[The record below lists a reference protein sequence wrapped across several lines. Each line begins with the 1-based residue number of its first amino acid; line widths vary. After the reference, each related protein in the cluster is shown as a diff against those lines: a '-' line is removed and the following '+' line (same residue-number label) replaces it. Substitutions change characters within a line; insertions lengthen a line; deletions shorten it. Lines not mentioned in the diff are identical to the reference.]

1 MTDAETRTKTIICV
15 VGFKSSE
22 MIADLVASSHEWTH
36 KNHEWHICENGG
48 IESYSQ
54 LVAAIG
60 AISGISS
67 HQERAGSALAP
78 ECLSFILPGG
88 QPVVLYR
95 AKGNL
100 GYSGGINVVLQS
112 MLADPSWSTFWVLN
126 PDTAPEKNAL
136 SAAISHLS
144 KGYGIV
150 GMRLI
155 NSKTGKVQQYGGRWR
170 RFFGR
175 GYNVGRSADVDAR
188 PDIQAVEA
196 ELDYASGAS
205 MLLSRKFVERAGLMD
220 ERYFLYSEEVDWCM
234 RRGSEKIGY
243 AHDAI
248 IHHDHGATIGSSE
261 SMQSRSPFSIYLQER
276 SGILLT
282 RKFFPALMPIVAFTS
297 FLFVLRY
304 WRAGGRPAFS
314 AAFGGWLAGVKGETG
329 FPARFLPKKNAA

>member
-1 MTDAETRTKTIICV
+1 MNDADTRTKTIISV

-36 KNHEWHICENGG
+36 GNHEWHICENGG
-48 IESYSQ
+48 VESFSQ

-60 AISGISS
+60 GIPGISDPQR
-67 HQERAGSALAP
+67 QEGSELAP
-78 ECLSFILPGG
+78 ERLRFVLPGER
-88 QPVVLYR
+88 PLVLYR

-112 MLADPSWSTFWVLN
+112 TLSDTSWSTFWVLN
-126 PDTAPEKNAL
+126 PDTAPEKAAL
-136 SAAISHLS
+136 SEAILHLS

-155 NSKTGKVQQYGGRWR
+155 NSKTGKIQQYGGRWR
-170 RFFGR
+170 KFFGR

-188 PDIQAVEA
+188 PDIHAVEA
-196 ELDYASGAS
+196 QLDYASGAS
-205 MLLSRKFVERAGLMD
+205 MLLSRAFVEQAGLMD

-261 SMQSRSPFSIYLQER
+261 SMESRSPFSIYLQER

-282 RKFFPALMPIVAFTS
+282 RKFFPALLPIVAVTS

-304 WRAGGRPAFS
+304 WKAGGRPAFS
-314 AAFGGWLAGVKGETG
+314 AAFGGWLAGVRGETG
-329 FPARFLPKKNAA
+329 FPARFLPK